1 MMDDRMTMTKKEGAK
16 NLGIGLTNFDRLLR
30 RAVDPIPSLR
40 VGRRVLIPC
49 EEFKA
54 WLSRQVD
61 GQKVS

>member
-1 MMDDRMTMTKKEGAK
+1 MDKLTMTRKESAK
-16 NLGIGLTNFDRLLR
+16 AMGIGLQHLDALLK
-30 RAVDPIPSLR
+30 RAVDPVPSLR
-40 VGRRVLIPC
+40 VGKRVLIPC